1 MGDKSNKKQSTGS
14 YQPVEDSSGTPPV
27 KKNFKIKESEI
38 SGDPSKDFE
47 KFESFKDYDF
57 GIKMLEYY
65 VPRNINLIEYL
76 KFTKDMN
83 YLLFNLKVITNA
95 RR

>member
-14 YQPVEDSSGTPPV
+14 YQPVEDSSGTPSV
-27 KKNFKIKESEI
+27 KKYLKTKESEV
-38 SGDPSKDFE
+38 SGEPIIDFE
-47 KFESFKDYDF
+47 EFESSKDYDF

-65 VPRNINLIEYL
+65 VPKNINLIEYL